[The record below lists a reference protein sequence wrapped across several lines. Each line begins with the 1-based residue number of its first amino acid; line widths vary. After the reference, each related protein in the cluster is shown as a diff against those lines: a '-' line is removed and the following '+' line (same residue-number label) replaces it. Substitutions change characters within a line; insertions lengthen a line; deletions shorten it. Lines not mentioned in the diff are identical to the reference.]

1 MVQLSTAGGTGMKIL
16 SELDKSPFRDFK
28 RAHAAAAN
36 SLLARKLKDIKQPLQ
51 KIIDLK
57 VSLEDEFPLSTSDL
71 NTGEPGL
78 GKNRDIVA
86 ASSKSYVTYQIL
98 GRLF

>member
-1 MVQLSTAGGTGMKIL
+1 MKTL
-16 SELDKSPFRDFK
+16 SELDKNPFSDFK
-28 RAHAAAAN
+28 AAHAAAAN
-36 SLLARKLKDIKQPLQ
+36 SLLARKLKEIKQPIQ

-57 VSLEDEFPLSTSDL
+57 VSLEDEFPLSTSGF

-78 GKNRDIVA
+78 GKNRDIVGA
-86 ASSKSYVTYQIL
+86 HAKSYVSYQIL